1 MSTSF
6 LKFARY
12 VMVFLMFF
20 SALQGFIFGAPEE
33 QPPSPRLDAPAWP
46 VWVHEHWVW
55 ENEGTQ
61 ESALSHA
68 EGFKD
73 RGIPV
78 GAVIIDR
85 PWATDSNTF
94 IPDPGRYPQLSDY
107 VDIFHSKGIKVI
119 IWATSIVNETASNFN
134 EGKDNGYF
142 LSNGQTVKW
151 WGGKGA
157 FIDYTNPDAVSW
169 WHSQMD
175 NILDMG
181 IDGWKV
187 DGTDPFVM
195 LLVPPTTHEGRLI
208 TWFEYKDQCYR
219 DFFDYTR
226 EKLGNDRVIS
236 ARPVDDQLLNVGLP
250 LVSTSRDINF
260 AGWVGDND
268 NDWGGLQHALNNMF
282 SSAKFNF
289 VSYGSD
295 IGGFRG
301 DGNKYKD
308 VFIRWAQLGAFCPIM
323 ENGGGGEHRPWMYDE
338 ETLDIYRK
346 YTVLHHELIPYIYS
360 QAAYSYEIVKP
371 TMRPLLGEYTY
382 LFGDNILAAPIFEEG
397 EERTIIFPEGEW
409 IYMFDESVSYT
420 AGIKKLSFTL
430 DEFPAF
436 IRKGAIIPMDVN
448 SSLTGF
454 GTALSKD
461 FTTIL
466 MYPDKGSYEFGLYEQ
481 NEKGS
486 LISYTKDG
494 GNLNIKCT
502 DTKRQLLF
510 RVFDD
515 NTVTGITSRNGSLQR
530 AYSVEELIS
539 MDFGYFED
547 ADGILW
553 IAVKNAVN
561 GLDLEVF

>member
-1 MSTSF
+1 MSISF
-6 LKFARY
+6 LRFARY
-12 VMVFLMFF
+12 IAVFLMLL
-20 SALQGFIFGAPEE
+20 SSIQGFVFGAPEE
-33 QPPSPRLDAPAWP
+33 EPPLPSLSSPAWP

-61 ESALSHA
+61 ESAMAHA
-68 EGFKD
+68 EGFTE

-94 IPDPGRYPQLSDY
+94 IPDPERYPELSDY
-107 VDIFHSKGIKVI
+107 VDIFHSKGIRVI
-119 IWATSIVNETASNFN
+119 IWATSIINETASNFS
-134 EGKDNGYF
+134 EGKEKGYF

-157 FIDYTNPDAVSW
+157 FIDYTNPEAVSW

-175 NILDMG
+175 NVLDMG

-219 DFFDYTR
+219 DFFEYTR

-282 SSAKFNF
+282 SSANFNF

-295 IGGFRG
+295 IGGFRS
-301 DGNKYKD
+301 DGEKHKD
-308 VFIRWAQLGAFCPIM
+308 VFIRWAQLGAFCPVM
-323 ENGGGGEHRPWMYDE
+323 ENGGGGEHRPWMYDG

-371 TMRPLLGEYTY
+371 TMRPLLGEYIY
-382 LFGDNILAAPIFEEG
+382 LLGDNILAAPIFEES

-420 AGIKKLSFTL
+420 AGIKKLTFTL

-436 IRKGAIIPMDVN
+436 IRKGAIIPMDV
-448 SSLTGF
+448 SSDATGH

-461 FTTIL
+461 YTTVL
-466 MYPDKGSYEFGLYEQ
+466 VYPEKGENKFGLYE
-481 NEKGS
+481 ESKTGS
-486 LISYTKDG
+486 MISYDKGDTYL
-494 GNLNIKCT
+494 NLKCT
-502 DTKRQLLF
+502 DTDRSLLF
-510 RVFDD
+510 RVYGEPDVSAVSSSKGD
-515 NTVTGITSRNGSLQR
+515 LQR
-530 AYSVEELIS
+530 TFSMAELTS
-539 MDFGYFED
+539 AQAGYFV
-547 ADGILW
+547 DGTVLW
-553 IAVKNAVN
+553 VAVKDA
-561 GLDLEVF
+561 GGGIDIDITY